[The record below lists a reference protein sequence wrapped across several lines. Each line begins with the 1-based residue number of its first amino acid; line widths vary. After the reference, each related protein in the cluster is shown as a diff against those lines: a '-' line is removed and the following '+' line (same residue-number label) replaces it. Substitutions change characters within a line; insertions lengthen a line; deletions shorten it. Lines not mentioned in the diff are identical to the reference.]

1 MAMTGARDTG
11 APWERWG
18 WLMAVVW
25 MVFLVYP
32 VVSLVDSVAPLGWR
46 LLGWASLV
54 LFALLYI
61 IGFVHGMR
69 GTWHRPGRLV
79 VAIFWVLLL
88 CAALAVP
95 AIGSQ
100 ALSFVPFLMSYAAY
114 GLGRTWHWW
123 ASAGGLTA
131 VLGAIL
137 LTGDLPQ
144 HGQML
149 GIIVMIAVVN
159 TISTWLIGR
168 SLRSEELRVQMAA
181 SEERSVVARDVH
193 DLLGHSLTAV
203 KLKAE
208 LARRLID
215 EDPSRTKAELDDIVR
230 LATEAIGGVRST
242 VTGLRGAGFAEELT
256 ACAAAFEGAGIAVE
270 TTGDPDALSPAQSLP
285 AGWILREATTNV
297 LRHAAATVVRI
308 TVEPGTV
315 LVEDDGRGLRGPAGN
330 GLRGMAERAAAAGA
344 TLRVEE
350 AASGGTR
357 VSVVW

>member
-1 MAMTGARDTG
+1 
-11 APWERWG
+11 
-18 WLMAVVW
+18 MAVVW
-25 MVFLVYP
+25 MVFLIYP
-32 VVSLVDSVAPLGWR
+32 VGALVDSPAPFVWRALGWV
-46 LLGWASLV
+46 ATV
-54 LFALLYI
+54 LFAGLYVA
-61 IGFVHGMR
+61 GFMRGMR
-69 GTWHRPGRLV
+69 GTWHQPEPLV
-79 VAIFWVLLL
+79 VGIFWVLLL
-88 CAALAVP
+88 CAVLTVP
-95 AIGSQ
+95 AIRTQ
-100 ALSFVPFLMSYAAY
+100 ALSFAPFVMSYAAY
-114 GLGRTWHWW
+114 GLGRVWHWW
-123 ASAGGLTA
+123 ASAGGIA
-131 VLGAIL
+131 AALGAIL
-137 LTGDLPQ
+137 ITGELERHAQ
-144 HGQML
+144 L
-149 GIIVMIAVVN
+149 LAVIVMIAVVN

-215 EDPSRTKAELDDIVR
+215 QDPSRAKAELDDIVH

-242 VTGLRGAGFAEELT
+242 VTGLRGAGFAEELA

-270 TTGDPDALSPAQSLP
+270 TAGDPDTLSPAQSLP

-297 LRHAAATVVRI
+297 LRHAAATAVRI

-315 LVEDDGRGLRGPAGN
+315 LVEDDGCGLRGPAGN

-357 VSVVW
+357 VSVIW